1 MGVKK
6 SMQTFFEAMEGNQL
20 PKSGGRI
27 IQTPMG
33 PFTWDNL
40 QESWVNINN
49 GFKLPNMS
57 LQELMMFGYDP
68 SVDGGKDTRP
78 VDTCVY
84 LFGSTQ
90 TAILRSLTIGTPDTY
105 TIASTNFTLD
115 GTATC
120 FPTFQWFIT
129 DAAGN
134 PLTFSS
140 LTDLTFEYS
149 TTSSTPSITITDGS
163 SFTLDS
169 LTFSVGPSSRYRLRV
184 TSGASPAYTEFNI
197 FLKNTSVQTDEI
209 IIQYNVRVPS

>member
-20 PKSGGRI
+20 PKSGGKI

-68 SVDGGKDTRP
+68 SVDGGRDTRP

-84 LFGSTQ
+84 LFGSTNP
-90 TAILRSLTIGTPDTY
+90 AIIRNIPIATPGTYIIST
-105 TIASTNFTLD
+105 TNFTLD

-120 FPTFQWFIT
+120 FPTFKWFIT
-129 DAAGN
+129 DHLGE

-140 LTDLTFEYS
+140 LTDLTFQYS
-149 TTSSTPSITITDGS
+149 TTSSAPNITITDDS

-169 LTFSVGPSSRYRLRV
+169 LTFAVGPSNRYRLRV
-184 TSGASPAYTEFNI
+184 TSGASASNVEFNI
-197 FLKNTSVQTDEI
+197 FLKNISVQTEEI
-209 IIQYNVRVPS
+209 IIQYNVRVP

>member
-20 PKSGGRI
+20 PKSGGKI

-68 SVDGGKDTRP
+68 SVDGGRDTRP

-84 LFGSTQ
+84 LFGDAL
-90 TAILRSLTIGTPDTY
+90 TATTRPLNLSVAGTYVIANPDT
-105 TIASTNFTLD
+105 TLD
-115 GTATC
+115 GTSKC
-120 FPTFQWFIT
+120 FQTFQWFVT
-129 DAAGN
+129 DTDGSS
-134 PLTFSS
+134 LTFSS
-140 LTDLTFEYS
+140 LTGLTFQYS
-149 TTSSTPSITITDGS
+149 TTNSTPNIQITDNS
-163 SFTLDS
+163 SFTIDS
-169 LTFSVGPSSRYRLRV
+169 LTFQIGPTSKYRLRV
-184 TSGASPAYTEFNI
+184 VSDGSPSRSEFNI
-197 FLKNTSVQTDEI
+197 LLKNVSVQTEEI
-209 IIQYNVRVPS
+209 ILQYNVRVP

>member
-68 SVDGGKDTRP
+68 SVDGGRDTRVAEFVCTEQFISVFGTVLRD
-78 VDTCVY
+78 VDISVAGTIQII
-84 LFGSTQ
+84 STNTTIQ
-90 TAILRSLTIGTPDTY
+90 TASCAPIITVKLEDTGGTP
-105 TIASTNFTLD
+105 ILFNSFTN
-115 GTATC
+115 A
-120 FPTFQWFIT
+120 
-129 DAAGN
+129 
-134 PLTFSS
+134 
-140 LTDLTFEYS
+140 TFEYS
-149 TTSSTPSITITDGS
+149 LNSGS
-163 SFTLDS
+163 SFTSIDDNTTIQLLS
-169 LTFSVGPSSRYRLRV
+169 NVLEAGASNAFRLRLIIG
-184 TSGASPAYTEFNI
+184 SGGSPELSPEFNVI
-197 FLKNTSVQTDEI
+197 LTNISSAPNQVIGTYQ
-209 IIQYNVRVPS
+209 VR